1 MDTNTDGLPMREI
14 LALDS
19 ALQRTR
25 GALVDNLAKNVNSS
39 VTKILSFLISIHIFL
54 YNFTRVVEMWTV
66 NGVFTEYMFH

>member
-1 MDTNTDGLPMREI
+1 MREI